1 MTPVPATQN
10 NFINSGFKKYNGYV
24 GGGGNKNVRPPKYIS
39 MTKKPSNLNSK
50 RSQKR
55 YRYLKMENH
64 SYGKTRVL
72 ASW

>member
-24 GGGGNKNVRPPKYIS
+24 GGGGEQNCKTTKIYHYE
-39 MTKKPSNLNSK
+39 KKPSNLNSK

-55 YRYLKMENH
+55 YRYLKMKNH